1 MKQIYINNLLGTIR
15 IDYDE
20 NKDGDIIIVTNQGVQ
35 VKNVIQEHIET
46 SGIDPQTIEVFRDGK
61 ARPLWPTR

>member
-1 MKQIYINNLLGTIR
+1 MKQIYINNLFGTIR

-20 NKDGDIIIVTNQGVQ
+20 KKDGDIIIVTNPGVR
-35 VKNVIQEHIET
+35 VENVIQEHIET

-61 ARPLWPTR
+61 VHPLWPTK